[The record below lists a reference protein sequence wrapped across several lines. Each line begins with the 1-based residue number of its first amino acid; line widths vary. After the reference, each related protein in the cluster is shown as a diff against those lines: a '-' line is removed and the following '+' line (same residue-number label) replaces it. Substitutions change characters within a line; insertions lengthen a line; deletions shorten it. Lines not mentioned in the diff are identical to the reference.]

1 LGQRG
6 FAPVWKEKGPNGQKS
21 VALSPSLEKPCFNF
35 RIRILERKEV
45 WTETENRFQTHFK
58 ILILFQNNFQ
68 SFSSFVVHFNPKR
81 KGKEEGLIY
90 IEPCEQTNNFR
101 LNKNMQVCE
110 NV

>member
-68 SFSSFVVHFNPKR
+68 SFQVLWFTLIQKEKEKR
-81 KGKEEGLIY
+81 
-90 IEPCEQTNNFR
+90 R
-101 LNKNMQVCE
+101 V
-110 NV
+110 